1 MRSFRKASYNFKEQK
16 TLNLLFALAFAVL
29 NHEVGNFMNSGDS
42 NHIYIQN
49 LRSIGTSVN
58 LPNASVLSTVM
69 KWVSRWQTSTAARFF
84 MWFAFLKRVS
94 CFFKRW
100 WWDQPSFQNLMYL
113 FENLPTQLK
122 VTGMMISPHNTK
134 TFSSLSFSQTESI

>member
-42 NHIYIQN
+42 THIYIQN

-58 LPNASVLSTVM
+58 LPNASDLISDDEINH
-69 KWVSRWQTSTAARFF
+69 
-84 MWFAFLKRVS
+84 L
-94 CFFKRW
+94 FK
-100 WWDQPSFQNLMYL
+100 
-113 FENLPTQLK
+113 
-122 VTGMMISPHNTK
+122 I
-134 TFSSLSFSQTESI
+134 